1 MVCLSS
7 ARPAWCSV
15 CIFNRNSN
23 PLTFLQLNFQAPKHT
38 LTLKPTRTRTGLSIN
53 LPRSWTRPA
62 LRLSELLEQVSLA
75 GVSQLSLFSH
85 TIHSYITMTA
95 TYLHFE
101 LGHGLSSLYIDRAIA
116 KRGEKFIA
124 VNVWACIFFKGT
136 TIAKMLHGWWIAATS
151 DLEMQSMRVSIF
163 PQLEHNKMSYS
174 NLLSP
179 AAQLFS
185 LNVH

>member
-75 GVSQLSLFSH
+75 GVSQLSLLSH
-85 TIHSYITMTA
+85 VYSYIIMTA
-95 TYLHFE
+95 TYLHLE
-101 LGHGLSSLYIDRAIA
+101 WGHGLSSPYINN
-116 KRGEKFIA
+116 GEKFIA
-124 VNVWACIFFKGT
+124 INVWPCYFLKGK
-136 TIAKMLHGWWIAATS
+136 TIAKQLTA
-151 DLEMQSMRVSIF
+151 DKLL
-163 PQLEHNKMSYS
+163 PQ
-174 NLLSP
+174 
-179 AAQLFS
+179 
-185 LNVH
+185 